1 MIKIFSVTFCAV
13 VALAGC
19 ATTPSQQEQ
28 IRCTTSTAGGA
39 VVGGALGRQIGGGS
53 GRNLATVAGAIGGA
67 AAGNHLGC

>member
-19 ATTPSQQEQ
+19 ASTPGQQDQ
-28 IRCTTSTAGGA
+28 ARCNASTVGGA
-39 VVGGALGRQIGGGS
+39 VAGGVIGRQIGGGS

-67 AAGNHLGC
+67 AAGNQLGC